1 MWRNASE
8 RLRPT
13 AWTGS
18 STAPP
23 RTTSSFPLS
32 ATADP
37 SPPPAGTA
45 GAMIGITW
53 HPVVVSGH
61 TTRHDVLEELRDLV
75 EAGVLSTPVAE
86 TLPAQ
91 QAALAHQKLEAG
103 GVRGRLVPT
112 HLVSSKCVIR
122 SFELLPHPRLARR
135 KSLRRFSLCCVRCGR
150 APRQSAARWS

>member
-37 SPPPAGTA
+37 SPPPPGTA

-61 TTRHDVLEELRDLV
+61 TTCHDVLEELPDLV
-75 EAGVLSTPVAE
+75 EAGVLSTPAAE
-86 TLPAQ
+86 PLPAQ
-91 QAALAHQKLEAG
+91 QAALAHQKLHA
-103 GVRGRLVPT
+103 RRDRRRLVPT
-112 HLVSSKCVIR
+112 HLARSEFASSY
-122 SFELLPHPRLARR
+122 FELRP
-135 KSLRRFSLCCVRCGR
+135 
-150 APRQSAARWS
+150 